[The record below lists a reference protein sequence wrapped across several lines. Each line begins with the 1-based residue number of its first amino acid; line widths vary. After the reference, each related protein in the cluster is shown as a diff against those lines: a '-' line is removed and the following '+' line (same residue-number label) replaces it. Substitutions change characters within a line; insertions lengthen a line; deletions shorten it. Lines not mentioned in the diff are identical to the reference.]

1 MSLRDELDKLASAL
15 CKKALLDATPIEAST
30 DALKAA
36 TGYYAVREKVKLK
49 AVDDDSSET
58 PVNFAGFQGAIQ
70 GASGEEPVNARS
82 TQPPASRR
90 RVS

>member
-1 MSLRDELDKLASAL
+1 MSLRDELDALTSAL
-15 CKKALLDATPIEAST
+15 CKRALEKDTPIEAST

-36 TGYYAVREKVKLK
+36 TAYYAVRQKVALK
-49 AVDDDSSET
+49 AGDDDPSET

-70 GASGEEPVNARS
+70 GASGEEPPNGRPAK
-82 TQPPASRR
+82 PPANRR